1 MVTVQAGWAAA
12 TLGAASLQVLVPRL
26 TAQMPGA
33 WEVFPRIRFLK
44 GMKGLGPAHSQ
55 QSSSGAADNLHRDVN
70 EGAE

>member
-12 TLGAASLQVLVPRL
+12 RLGAAGLQVLVPTV

-33 WEVFPRIRFLK
+33 WEVFPRIPFLK
-44 GMKGLGPAHSQ
+44 GMKGLGLAHSQ
-55 QSSSGAADNLHRDVN
+55 QSSIGAVDNLHRDVN